1 MAKNRHIARRILM
14 WALAFLALVACNEAG
29 GWIMRAED
37 LPFPGTVAG
46 IIILLMILL
55 GLRHVPEPLRVVS
68 VRLLDHLN
76 LFYVPAGVGVLGYV
90 ALVAQDLW
98 PIVITM
104 FASTFLATIAGGL
117 AFQWV
122 ARMSDTPLE
131 TLKPEADE

>member
-29 GWIMRAED
+29 GWIMRAAD
-37 LPFPGTVAG
+37 LPG

-122 ARMSDTPLE
+122 ARMNDTSLE
-131 TLKPEADE
+131 VMKPEADE